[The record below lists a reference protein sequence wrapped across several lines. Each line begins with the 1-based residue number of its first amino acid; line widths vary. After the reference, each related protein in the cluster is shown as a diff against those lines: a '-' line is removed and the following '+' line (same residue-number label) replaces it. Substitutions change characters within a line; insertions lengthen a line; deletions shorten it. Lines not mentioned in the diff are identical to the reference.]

1 MDINDIAKRLIQLRE
16 QSRSGLMMAGML
28 REELGFDGY
37 GEAIRRRWLVP
48 DESGSGMISVTNHLG
63 TVAEIRQ
70 LASEAKATCPG
81 CKDGEC
87 TCMCK
92 DGKCSCKEKM
102 ESVQEDAHFIA
113 TSHAF
118 RQKPAVNEYATMGL
132 GRTGDA
138 PVTPVVGLGKE
149 HSTPA
154 VSAPPAAPSAAAP
167 EAVRQAPVAVGSDV
181 RVVENGKQYIG
192 KVSGVKPDGKYS
204 VSFAGDKPTV
214 ARDYDKA
221 EVSPLA
227 TPQ

>member
-1 MDINDIAKRLIQLRE
+1 MSINDIAQKLLVLRE
-16 QSRSGLMMAGML
+16 QRNTGLLMAGTL
-28 REELGFDGY
+28 REELGFEGY
-37 GEAIRRRWLVP
+37 GEAIRRRWIVP
-48 DESGSGMISVTNHLG
+48 DESGSGMVTVTNHLG

-70 LASEAKATCPG
+70 LAAEAKATCQG

-92 DGKCSCKEKM
+92 DGKCSCKSKT
-102 ESVQEDAHFIA
+102 ESINEDAHMIA

-118 RQKPAVNEYATMGL
+118 RQKQSLAEYSTLGL

-154 VSAPPAAPSAAAP
+154 SSVPAAAPSAAAP
-167 EAVRQAPVAVGSDV
+167 EAARQAPVAVGADV
-181 RVVENGKQYIG
+181 RVVENGKEYVG
-192 KVSGVKPDGKYS
+192 KVSQVKPDGKYA
-204 VSFAGDKPTV
+204 VSFAADKPAV
-214 ARDYDKA
+214 ARDYDKT

-227 TPQ
+227 MK